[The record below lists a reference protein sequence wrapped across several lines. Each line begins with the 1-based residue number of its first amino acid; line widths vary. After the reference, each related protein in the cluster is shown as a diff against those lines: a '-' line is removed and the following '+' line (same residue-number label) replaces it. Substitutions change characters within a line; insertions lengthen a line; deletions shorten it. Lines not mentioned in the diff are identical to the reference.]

1 MAKRTVHKSA
11 KDGRF
16 VSAAKARKSPTTT
29 YKTRVSTPKRKR
41 SK

>member
-16 VSAAKARKSPTTT
+16 VSAKKAQQNKSTT
-29 YKTRVSTPKRKR
+29 YKTTVSTPKRK
-41 SK
+41 K